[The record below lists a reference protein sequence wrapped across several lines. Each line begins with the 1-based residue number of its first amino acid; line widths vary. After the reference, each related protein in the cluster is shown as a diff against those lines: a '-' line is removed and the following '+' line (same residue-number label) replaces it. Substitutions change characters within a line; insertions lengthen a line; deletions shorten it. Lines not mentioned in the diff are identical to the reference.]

1 MVSVTSTTVD
11 TGDTAFMIVSMA
23 LVMFMTPGL
32 AFFYG
37 GLVRQQ
43 NVLTI
48 MMQNFVCMGMVT
60 MIWVLWGFSLVFGNS
75 GGLMGDPG
83 SFAMMKNVLGTPL
96 RSYVDGQTA
105 SDAYWDM
112 TIPGLVFAGFQGM
125 FAVIAPALMTGAFA
139 DRLLFRPYLLFIF
152 LWVHLVY
159 FPWANW
165 IWGPDGWIGKE
176 GVFGF
181 AGGIV
186 VHCTAGFSALA
197 TVVALPHRKKI
208 EGDVDT
214 DPHNIP
220 FVALGTG
227 MLWFGWFG
235 FNAGSALGANATAAT
250 AAMNTEIAASVA
262 LFTWMCVEWKHKGK
276 PSLVGACVGTI
287 AGLATVTPAAGYI
300 RPWGAVII
308 GVVCAPFCYT
318 IMEVIKKKLDLD
330 DALDVFAV
338 HGMGGYLGTILVGC
352 LARSSVGAPHYSAK
366 LFGKQ
371 LIAASGCAVYSFVVG
386 FGLIKGI
393 GAVMPLLPDKDMIFA
408 GLDVSVHGESA
419 YKEGSSSGKVVN
431 PLKANNV

>member
-176 GVFGF
+176 GVFDF

-197 TVVALPHRKKI
+197 TVVALPAPQKDRRRRRHRPAQHSVCRARH
-208 EGDVDT
+208 G
-214 DPHNIP
+214 H
-220 FVALGTG
+220 AL
-227 MLWFGWFG
+227 
-235 FNAGSALGANATAAT
+235 
-250 AAMNTEIAASVA
+250 VR
-262 LFTWMCVEWKHKGK
+262 
-276 PSLVGACVGTI
+276 LVR
-287 AGLATVTPAAGYI
+287 L
-300 RPWGAVII
+300 
-308 GVVCAPFCYT
+308 
-318 IMEVIKKKLDLD
+318 
-330 DALDVFAV
+330 
-338 HGMGGYLGTILVGC
+338 
-352 LARSSVGAPHYSAK
+352 
-366 LFGKQ
+366 
-371 LIAASGCAVYSFVVG
+371 
-386 FGLIKGI
+386 
-393 GAVMPLLPDKDMIFA
+393 
-408 GLDVSVHGESA
+408 
-419 YKEGSSSGKVVN
+419 
-431 PLKANNV
+431 